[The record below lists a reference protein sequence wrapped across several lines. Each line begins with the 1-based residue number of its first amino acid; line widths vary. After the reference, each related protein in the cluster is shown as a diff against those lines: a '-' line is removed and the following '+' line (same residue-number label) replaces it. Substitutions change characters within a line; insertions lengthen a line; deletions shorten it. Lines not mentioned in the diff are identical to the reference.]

1 MKAPHSPLNCQY
13 RQTTILPSARIIVM
27 LMVFLPLIFLTACTG
42 TSGNKYAS
50 LPPPLYP
57 QPQTI
62 ELKAGVPFAAT
73 PKIIHPDSVARPQ
86 TFTVVQATLTKKNA
100 HTNRHPIPNERT
112 IIPVEKSQL
121 KTIKV
126 GEGNPDFI
134 LINSVGDTIPT
145 GVPVSTKGK
154 VVKAIHSKPTK
165 ALPPATKDAAIAHL
179 QYLNM
184 EQGLASSF
192 VRAVLEDK
200 RGNIWLGT
208 RGGVSVYNGESFTH
222 YRENEGL
229 SNNFIRAIAEDQS
242 GNIWLGTEGGGVSVF
257 DGESFTHYT
266 EKEGFSNNL
275 VRAILEDKNG
285 NIWLGTRGG
294 GVSVFNGESFT
305 HYTEKEGLSYNDVM
319 SIAEDK
325 NGNIWVGTFYGGV
338 NVFDGESFTHYSES
352 EGLSNSNVVSIL
364 EDQDG
369 NIWLGTDGGGVSV
382 FDGES
387 FTHYTENEGLS
398 NRFVWSI
405 LEDKNGNIWLGTRGA
420 GVSVFNGETF
430 THYTENEGLSNNT
443 VYSITE
449 DQSGNIWVGT
459 EGGGVSVFNGENFT
473 HYTENDGLS
482 NNIVRAVLED
492 QSGNIWLGTEGGGV
506 SVFDGENFTHYTE
519 KDGLSYNDVISILE
533 DQSGNIWLG
542 TEGGGVSVF
551 NGESFT
557 HYSENEGVSN
567 GFVRAMLEDKSG
579 NIWLGSRGRVSVF
592 NGDNFIHYIDKEGRS
607 NSVVWSILED
617 QSGNIW
623 LGTEGGVSVFN
634 GEIFTHYTENEG
646 LSNNIVRAIAEDK
659 SGNIW
664 LGTWGGGVS
673 VFNGEIFTH
682 YTENEGLSNN
692 AVFSIIE
699 DKSAS
704 LDEAIVYVGTENGL
718 SKISLKGG
726 EISGDKE
733 FAISIQNFGKQDGL
747 KGLRFTKGA
756 TTDSKNRA
764 WWGTD
769 VGLVML
775 DLNMLKL
782 SDNIPQPRLS
792 QLEINEQYIDYR
804 AIADSSDSYWDQIN
818 FNGVQKFENY
828 PLSLQLPYDKNH
840 LTFYFA
846 AIDWAAPHKIRYSY
860 RMEGLDS
867 NWSQPSA
874 DPVADYRKLP
884 FDTYTFQIRAIG
896 ESGVW
901 SEPFDYTFAILPPWW
916 HTWWAYGLYGFLFL
930 IALYSLRRY
939 ELNRFNLKNQL
950 KIEKVET
957 DSLRNLN
964 QMKSHFFANIS
975 HEFRTPLTLILGQA
989 ETLLQSE
996 EDRKRKEKLF
1006 SVNNNAERLL
1016 ELVNQLLDLSKLEAG
1031 KLELKTKPQNI
1042 VSFLKNLLFSFESLA
1057 ESNRIQL
1064 NFYSS
1069 QAIIPMKFD
1078 AEKMEQI
1085 FLNLLSNAFK
1095 FTGKGGRIDVIINI
1109 FEQEWFKI
1117 RIKDSGIGIPEDR
1130 LPHIF
1135 DRFYQVDQSG
1145 TRKYEG
1151 TGIGLSLVH
1160 ELVALH
1166 KGSIRVFSEEGEGTE
1181 FVIQFPFEE
1190 SDVPL
1195 REDTG
1200 LQVQASP
1207 NGTAESSSIPDF
1219 SALLSEHDEIVLIV
1233 EDNAEVRS
1241 FIREQLEEEYT
1252 VLEAA
1257 NGVEGIEISQAAIP
1271 DLIITDLMMPEM
1283 DGYQFSEKIR
1293 SNEKTSHIPLIMLTA
1308 RAGMDSK
1315 IEGLETGIDAY
1326 LTKPYHIRELQTR
1339 VRNLIEQRKNL
1350 KKQFSSATYFK
1361 PSVVVKG
1368 SVDQAFLKKAI
1379 ETIIRHLQ
1387 EEDYRVEDLA
1397 HDLNMSV
1404 SQLNR
1409 KLKALV
1415 DQPAGTFIRSIRLQR
1430 SAELLNQTNKTIAE
1444 ICYEVGFNDQAYF
1457 SRAFKKQ
1464 YGKSPSAFRK
1474 LSI

>member
-1 MKAPHSPLNCQY
+1 MKAPHLLLSMF
-13 RQTTILPSARIIVM
+13 RQTTLSSSARIFGI
-27 LMVFLPLIFLTACTG
+27 LKVFLPLFLFGACTG
-42 TSGNKYAS
+42 TPGDQGAS
-50 LPPPLYP
+50 LPPPLFP
-57 QPQTI
+57 QPQTA
-62 ELKAGVPFAAT
+62 EVKSGVPIPAT
-73 PKIIHPDSVARPQ
+73 PKIIHPDSVAKPQ
-86 TFTVVQATLTKKNA
+86 SFTVNPAALTTINA
-100 HTNRHPIPNERT
+100 HPNRHQIPEELTTIPID
-112 IIPVEKSQL
+112 KSQL
-121 KTIKV
+121 EIIKA
-126 GEGNPDFI
+126 GEGNPDFV
-134 LINSVGDTIPT
+134 LLSSTGDTIPT
-145 GVPVSTKGK
+145 GVPVPAKGK

-184 EQGLASSF
+184 EQGMASSF

-200 RGNIWLGT
+200 SGNIWLGT
-208 RGGVSVYNGESFTH
+208 RGGLSVYNGESFTH
-222 YRENEGL
+222 YSENEGL
-229 SNNFIRAIAEDQS
+229 SNNYVRAILEDKN

-257 DGESFTHYT
+257 NGDTFTHYT
-266 EKEGFSNNL
+266 EKEGLSNNL

-319 SIAEDK
+319 SIAEDQS
-325 NGNIWVGTFYGGV
+325 GNIWIGTFYGGV
-338 NVFDGESFTHYSES
+338 NVFDGESFTHYSEN
-352 EGLSNSNVVSIL
+352 EGLSNSNVISIL
-364 EDQDG
+364 EDRNG

-387 FTHYTENEGLS
+387 FTHYSEREGVS
-398 NRFVWSI
+398 SRFVW
-405 LEDKNGNIWLGTRGA
+405 
-420 GVSVFNGETF
+420 
-430 THYTENEGLSNNT
+430 
-443 VYSITE
+443 SITE
-449 DQSGNIWVGT
+449 DQSGNIWLGTRSGGVSVFNGKHFTHYRENEGLSNNTVFSILEDHSGKIWLGTDGGGVSIFNGEDFTHYSESEGLSNNIVRSVLEDQNGNIWIGTQGGGVSVFNGESFTHYTENDGLSNNTVVSMLQDQGGHIWLGTEGGGVSVFDRESFTHYSEEEGVSNSFIRAILEDHSGNIWLGSRGRISVFNGTNFTHFIDKEGVSNSVVWSILEDKSGNVWLGT

-473 HYTENDGLS
+473 Y
-482 NNIVRAVLED
+482 
-492 QSGNIWLGTEGGGV
+492 
-506 SVFDGENFTHYTE
+506 
-519 KDGLSYNDVISILE
+519 
-533 DQSGNIWLG
+533 
-542 TEGGGVSVF
+542 
-551 NGESFT
+551 
-557 HYSENEGVSN
+557 
-567 GFVRAMLEDKSG
+567 
-579 NIWLGSRGRVSVF
+579 
-592 NGDNFIHYIDKEGRS
+592 
-607 NSVVWSILED
+607 
-617 QSGNIW
+617 
-623 LGTEGGVSVFN
+623 
-634 GEIFTHYTENEG
+634 YTENEG

-673 VFNGEIFTH
+673 IYNGDSFIH
-682 YTENEGLSNN
+682 ITENEGLSNN
-692 AVFSIIE
+692 TVFSIVE
-699 DKSAS
+699 DKSA
-704 LDEAIVYVGTENGL
+704 LLNEIGVYIGTENGL
-718 SKISLKGG
+718 SRISLT
-726 EISGDKE
+726 ENETSGDKK
-733 FAISIQNFGKQDGL
+733 FAFSIQNFGKQDGL
-747 KGLRFTKGA
+747 KGSRFTSGA
-756 TTDSKNRA
+756 IIDSKNRA
-764 WWGTD
+764 WWGTGN
-769 VGLVML
+769 GLVML
-775 DLNMLKL
+775 DLNTLKL
-782 SDNIPQPRLS
+782 SDKIPQPRLS

-804 AIADSSDSYWDQIN
+804 TISDSPDSYRDHIN

-840 LTFYFA
+840 LTFYFT

-860 RMEGLDS
+860 RMEGLHT
-867 NWSQPSA
+867 NWSQPTA
-874 DPVADYRKLP
+874 EPVSDYRNLS
-884 FDTYTFQIRAIG
+884 FGTYTFQIRAIG

-901 SEPFDYTFAILPPWW
+901 SEPFEYPFTILPPWW
-916 HTWWAYGLYGFLFL
+916 HTMWAYGLYGFLFL
-930 IALYSLRRY
+930 SALYSLRRY

-957 DSLRNLN
+957 GSLRNLN
-964 QMKSHFFANIS
+964 KLKSHFFANIS
-975 HEFRTPLTLILGQA
+975 HEFRTPLTLILGQT

-996 EDRKRKEKLF
+996 ENRKKKEKLF
-1006 SVNNNAERLL
+1006 SVNSNAERLL
-1016 ELVNQLLDLSKLEAG
+1016 ALVNQLLDLSKLEAG
-1031 KLELKTKPQNI
+1031 KLKLKAKPQNI
-1042 VSFLKNLLFSFESLA
+1042 VSFLKNLLFSFESHA
-1057 ESNRIQL
+1057 EANQIQL

-1078 AEKMEQI
+1078 AERMEQI

-1095 FTGKGGRIDVIINI
+1095 FTGRGGHIDIIINI
-1109 FEQEWFKI
+1109 AEQEWFEV

-1166 KGSIRVFSEEGEGTE
+1166 NGSIQVFSKEGEGTE

-1190 SDVPL
+1190 SDLPAQED
-1195 REDTG
+1195 REIE
-1200 LQVQASP
+1200 VQAPP
-1207 NGTAESSSIPDF
+1207 NGTAENHPIPDI
-1219 SALLSEHDEIVLIV
+1219 STLISEHDEIVLIV
-1233 EDNAEVRS
+1233 EDNAEIRS
-1241 FIREQLEEEYT
+1241 FIREQLEEKYT

-1361 PSVVVKG
+1361 PSSVAKG

-1379 ETIIRHLQ
+1379 ETIILHLQ
-1387 EEDYRVEDLA
+1387 EEDYLVEDLA
-1397 HDLNMSV
+1397 HDLNMSI

-1409 KLKALV
+1409 KLKALI
-1415 DQPAGTFIRSIRLQR
+1415 DQPTGTFIRSIRLQR
-1430 SAELLNQTNKTIAE
+1430 SAELLNQTKKTIAE